1 MKFMEKITTVSM
13 LLFASAC
20 LGLAQS
26 RPIDVKQSKVTVR
39 VFKSGLFSAFA
50 HDHTIEAP
58 TSSGSL
64 DTAARTI
71 QLSFRVFDM
80 KVLDPGVS
88 DKDRAEIDR
97 TMKGDEVLDAE
108 HFPEI
113 RFVSNSVE
121 ARGSTH
127 FYVRGDLSLHGTT
140 RPVEMLITQE
150 GNRYT
155 GSVKLK
161 QTDFGII
168 PVSVAG
174 GTVKV
179 KDIIDLM
186 IEIIPRLQLS

>member
-1 MKFMEKITTVSM
+1 MW
-13 LLFASAC
+13 
-20 LGLAQS
+20 
-26 RPIDVKQSKVTVR
+26 

-71 QLSFRVFDM
+71 QLSFRVFDV

-88 DKDRAEIDR
+88 DKDRAEVDR
-97 TMKGDEVLDAE
+97 TMKGDNVLDAE
-108 HFPEI
+108 HFPEV

-127 FYVRGDLSLHGTT
+127 FNVRGDLFLHGTT
-140 RPVEMLITQE
+140 RPVEMLVAQE
-150 GNRYT
+150 GKRYT

-161 QTDFGII
+161 QSDFGIT

-174 GTVKV
+174 GTVKA
-179 KDIIDLM
+179 KDS
-186 IEIIPRLQLS
+186 IEIIVEIIPST